1 MADIAVKYDKENDGK
16 KKNKV
21 TLVGVSESDPVL
33 IDNVADG
40 RIESG
45 SKEAV
50 TGGQLH
56 DYTDQHM
63 KLVLYDAKKY
73 TDERFN
79 NIIDNTV
86 NNVVNETK
94 SYTDIKFEA
103 LRYEIKEVRKESRRA
118 AAIGLAVS
126 NLSYEDTPG
135 SLSLSIGTG
144 IWRNQSAFA
153 VGAGYISE
161 NGRIRSNIS
170 ATNSGNYWGIGAGL
184 RVKLN

>member
-1 MADIAVKYDKENDGK
+1 MAR

-21 TLVGVSESDPVL
+21 TLIGMSESDPVL

-50 TGGQLH
+50 TGGQLY
-56 DYTDQHM
+56 DYTDQQM
-63 KLVLYDAKKY
+63 NLVLSNAKRY

-79 NIIDNTV
+79 DIVNNTV

-103 LRYEIKEVRKESRRA
+103 LRYEIKEICKESKEA
-118 AAIGLAVS
+118 AAVGLAVS

-144 IWRNQSAFA
+144 Y
-153 VGAGYISE
+153 GAINTHLPLE
-161 NGRIRSNIS
+161 QVTCLKMGRSDRIYQLR
-170 ATNSGNYWGIGAGL
+170 ALVDIGA
-184 RVKLN
+184 